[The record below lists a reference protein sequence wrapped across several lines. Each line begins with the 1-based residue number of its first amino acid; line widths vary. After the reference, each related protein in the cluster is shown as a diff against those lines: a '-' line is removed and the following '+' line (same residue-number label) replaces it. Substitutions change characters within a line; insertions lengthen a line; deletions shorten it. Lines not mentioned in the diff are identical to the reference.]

1 MFTVAVSMMLLFAAW
16 AFRNYWWRMIK
27 TKRYGMETEASVSR
41 VENRIVAGYGG
52 GIYGRSFPVF
62 DCYVS
67 FRTEDG
73 RQVEFRLLNPKKYL
87 EPGSPIRIKD
97 TGLCGYDRND
107 QKRISGA
114 VTRGRFF
121 AYGSGK
127 TAEVFYNFAGNDQA
141 GNGRNKSS

>member
-1 MFTVAVSMMLLFAAW
+1 MFSVAVSMMLLFAAW

-87 EPGSPIRIKD
+87 EPGSPIRIKYLSRTLD
-97 TGLCGYDRND
+97 Y
-107 QKRISGA
+107 A
-114 VTRGRFF
+114 VMTEMIKKESPAR
-121 AYGSGK
+121 
-127 TAEVFYNFAGNDQA
+127 
-141 GNGRNKSS
+141 